1 MLRKI
6 LIYGI
11 ILGIIAS
18 LSWLIYSRQ
27 PGNKSATKTNINVNT
42 NSNQTVKTTA
52 CDTIIA
58 TLVNPFPKRLTV
70 LQPCVT
76 AKGTV
81 MNVRIRNDD
90 NAYIFIQL
98 DTADQYLL
106 NDVNKQQQF
115 GYIIAELV
123 CYQNNSACSTATRKQ
138 VLPTVG
144 QHISLTGR
152 LVLDKKTGWNKI
164 SPLTNWSTL

>member
-6 LIYGI
+6 IIYGLV
-11 ILGIIAS
+11 LGIIAS
-18 LSWLIYSRQ
+18 LSWLIYSKQ
-27 PGNKSATKTNINVNT
+27 PNRSKPAAKTNT
-42 NSNQTVKTTA
+42 NNNNQAVATTA
-52 CDTIIA
+52 CDAIMA
-58 TLVNPFPKRLTV
+58 TLTNPYPKRLTV

-81 MNVRIRNDD
+81 MNVRVLQNG

-106 NDVNKQQQF
+106 NDINKQQQF

-123 CYQNNSACSTATRKQ
+123 CYQNSDTCSNATRKQ
-138 VLPTVG
+138 LLPIVG
-144 QHISLTGR
+144 QRISLTGR
-152 LVLDKKTGWNKI
+152 LVLDKKLGWNKI
-164 SPLTNWSTL
+164 SPIANWSSL